1 MLSVFGYFNQ
11 IEDAD
16 MVVKKLQEIDFS
28 INQMNSI
35 VQVSSAKNYMNI
47 IRHEITVRKTDL
59 YGVKKNTGL
68 EMLLAGEQTISLSDT
83 GTVFTPGSVATTL
96 ARTAALES
104 ENGLKK
110 ALINFG
116 IVPRIA
122 QKYRDAIYRGG
133 LLFWL
138 RLDDK
143 KVQQVIEIMKDFNAQ
158 GILTIPH

>member
-1 MLSVFGYFNQ
+1 
-11 IEDAD
+11 
-16 MVVKKLQEIDFS
+16 
-28 INQMNSI
+28 
-35 VQVSSAKNYMNI
+35 
-47 IRHEITVRKTDL
+47 
-59 YGVKKNTGL
+59 L
-68 EMLLAGEQTISLSDT
+68 EMLLAGEQPISLSDT

-104 ENGLKK
+104 EDGLKK

-143 KVQQVIEIMKDFNAQ
+143 KVRQVIEIMKDFNAQ